1 MIEET
6 ATVVAVDGNQVTVK
20 STIKSTCHSCNQQDD
35 CGSGQIAKAIP
46 HKALTTRFENST
58 TQLKVGDEVVIGL
71 SERSIIS
78 SALQVYMLPLFT
90 LILFA
95 AIGQFILVEQQ
106 QMHEFFALVL
116 AILGGYLGHLFAK
129 FLQAKQQTQ
138 YNLQPKL
145 LRKCSAVIISKP
157 L

>member
-6 ATVVAVDGNQVTVK
+6 ATVVAVNGNQITVK

-46 HKALTTRFENST
+46 HKALTTCFENNSIH
-58 TQLKVGDEVVIGL
+58 LNVGDEVVIGL
-71 SERSIIS
+71 SEKSVIS
-78 SALQVYMLPLFT
+78 SALQVYMLPLFAM
-90 LILFA
+90 IIFA

-106 QMHEFFALVL
+106 HMHELLALTF
-116 AILGGYLGHLFAK
+116 AILGGYIGHLLAK
-129 FLQAKQQTQ
+129 TLQHKQQIQ
-138 YNLQPKL
+138 SNLQPKL
-145 LRKCSAVIISKP
+145 LRKCSDVITSNP